1 MGKTKRIITALMSLI
16 MMLTITKISVLAAP
30 DYNFG
35 CSVPTMYAFA
45 KATDTDK
52 LITPNPMMQNVRRNK
67 DAAVF
72 PPPYGIFSG
81 EIPTDPVSPY
91 HNNLPE
97 SGFVPVDQDL
107 PAIAGGGYV
116 IGSGDYAIENENN
129 VIGGDHYAF
138 GSGGYALGDG
148 YYAFG
153 SGGYSLG
160 GGYNAIGGNS
170 IPSGFLPSTTQ
181 ITMLNTLPWY
191 YEDGS
196 IGTLYVSH
204 TDKTIKVYESESSDN
219 LKIGAGHI
227 SATSVWDD
235 NIALAGHNRGNS
247 AYFSFVKD
255 LKTGDTLTYTTMYG
269 ERIYKVTS
277 KTQVDEWD
285 ISSLSSAKENI
296 LTLITCV
303 EDIPELR
310 YCVVASEVK

>member
-1 MGKTKRIITALMSLI
+1 
-16 MMLTITKISVLAAP
+16 MMLTIIKIPVLAAP

-35 CSVPTMYAFA
+35 CSAYTMYAFA
-45 KATDTDK
+45 KPTDTDK
-52 LITPNPMMQNVRRNK
+52 LVTPNPMTQNVRRNK
-67 DAAVF
+67 DAVVF

-81 EIPTDPVSPY
+81 DIPTDPISLY
-91 HNNLPE
+91 HNNLTE
-97 SGFVPVDQDL
+97 SGFVPIDQDL
-107 PAIAGGGYV
+107 PTIAGGGYV
-116 IGSGDYAIENENN
+116 IGSGDYAIENENY
-129 VIGGDHYAF
+129 VIGGDHYAFRTGGYALDGGYYAFGSNGYALGDSYYAF

-148 YYAFG
+148 YYRMGANDI
-153 SGGYSLG
+153 ST
-160 GGYNAIGGNS
+160 
-170 IPSGFLPSTTQ
+170 GFLPSTSQ
-181 ITMLNTLPWY
+181 ITTLNTSPWY
-191 YEDGS
+191 YEDGN
-196 IGTLYVSH
+196 IATLYVTH
-204 TDKTIKVYESESSDN
+204 TGKTIKVYESESLDN

-227 SATSVWDD
+227 SSTSVWDG
-235 NIALAGHNRGNS
+235 NVALAGHNRGNS

-277 KTQVDEWD
+277 NTQVDECD